1 MKKESSEELEAYKIR
16 IDALEI
22 INEAYLAKIE
32 ALELLN
38 RNLQF
43 LRDVKNQGQT
53 ATRPAVPAS
62 SGKAM
67 PALESGQKRG
77 RGRPRKYPVGTNY
90 YALRLSQTGEQGEKK
105 GRGRPRKY
113 PLAGSAGSTDT
124 ATGTAEPGVK
134 KGRGRPRKY
143 PVGTTYADQK
153 KNEGN
158 ETGEKRKRGRPRKYP
173 VGTAPA
179 TKPSPSIFAG
189 KRRRGRKPKGATGIT
204 RFQIPLEIALREML
218 HDETYN
224 KATYR
229 ALSGIL
235 LCLFQ
240 NKTAT
245 VSTLHEYIGG
255 SKVTVVRHTA
265 ALKKMKLITY
275 EGSRKKGYYELTPQ
289 GQHLYDRL
297 LNA

>member
-1 MKKESSEELEAYKIR
+1 MKKESNEALESYKIR

-43 LRDVKNQGQT
+43 LRDVKNQAQT
-53 ATRPAVPAS
+53 GARST
-62 SGKAM
+62 M
-67 PALESGQKRG
+67 PAATGQLSVSGQKKGRGRPRKYPIGTNYYAIKRSQLADQGERRGRGRPRKYPIGTKPLANATDLVTGEKRG

-90 YALRLSQTGEQGEKK
+90 AAVKKVEAGETGEKR

-113 PLAGSAGSTDT
+113 PIGSAPS
-124 ATGTAEPGVK
+124 VS
-134 KGRGRPRKY
+134 
-143 PVGTTYADQK
+143 
-153 KNEGN
+153 
-158 ETGEKRKRGRPRKYP
+158 
-173 VGTAPA
+173 
-179 TKPSPSIFAG
+179 KPSPSFFAG
-189 KRRRGRKPKGATGIT
+189 KKRRGPKKKSVTGIT
-204 RFQIPLEIALREML
+204 RLQVPLEIALREML
-218 HDETYN
+218 HDESYN

-235 LCLFQ
+235 LCLFE

-255 SKVTVVRHTA
+255 SRVTVVRHTA
-265 ALKKMKLITY
+265 ALKKMKLLTY
-275 EGSRKKGYYELTPQ
+275 EGSRKKGNYALTPQ
-289 GQHLYDRL
+289 GNHLYERL

>member
-1 MKKESSEELEAYKIR
+1 MKKESSEALESYKIR

-43 LRDVKNQGQT
+43 LRDVKNQAQTGTRSALPVSAGQ
-53 ATRPAVPAS
+53 
-62 SGKAM
+62 
-67 PALESGQKRG
+67 ALPITGEKKG

-90 YALRLSQTGEQGEKK
+90 YAIKRAESADQGEKRGRGRPRKYPIVAKPGLKGVEAVSGEKK

-113 PLAGSAGSTDT
+113 PAGTNYAAIKRAEAGE
-124 ATGTAEPGVK
+124 TGEK
-134 KGRGRPRKY
+134 RGRGRPRKY
-143 PVGTTYADQK
+143 PIGS
-153 KNEGN
+153 
-158 ETGEKRKRGRPRKYP
+158 
-173 VGTAPA
+173 APSVQ
-179 TKPSPSIFAG
+179 KPSPSIFAG
-189 KRRRGRKPKGATGIT
+189 KKRRGPKKKSLTGIT
-204 RFQIPLEIALREML
+204 RLQVPLEIALREML
-218 HDETYN
+218 HDESYN

-235 LCLFQ
+235 LCLFE

-255 SKVTVVRHTA
+255 SRVTVVRHTA

-275 EGSRKKGYYELTPQ
+275 EGSRKKGNYALTPQ
-289 GQHLYDRL
+289 GNHLYERL